1 MRGVQP
7 SFDHENAD
15 ASGAG
20 PDEGEFQRGWPILLA
35 ALLGIGCGLAAM
47 PFYTAGVFAPHLARE
62 FGWSLGEI
70 MAGLTITTV
79 TVVVAAPVTG
89 MLCDRYGTRPI
100 AIASLACFGLAYL
113 SLAALGNSLVQ
124 FYATWAVAA
133 ALGAGT
139 LPITFTRTVNQWFDR
154 HRGLAL
160 GIAMTGTGLF
170 GIVCKPLLAWVIGLH
185 GWRAGYFALG
195 LLPLLVALPM
205 VVLLFREQK
214 AAAPALTAVED
225 GNVEALTGLSRK
237 QALRHWRFWLIAI
250 ILFPISFALAGA
262 VPNLEPILLDRG
274 LDAQTIL
281 TITPLIGLASIAG
294 RLIGGLLLDR
304 FWAPAVAFI
313 LLGMPAISCVILAG
327 GTLDPGMA
335 RFAILLIGFALGIE
349 YDVVAYLTSRFFG
362 MRAYSAI
369 YSIFY
374 VCFAT
379 GAGFAPLVFGVIRDR
394 TQDFAPAL
402 LASAVI
408 LPLCSAAFLFLGRY
422 PRLTEAGNA
431 D

>member
-1 MRGVQP
+1 MQP

>member
-1 MRGVQP
+1 MQAEIDG
-7 SFDHENAD
+7 DTAD
-15 ASGAG
+15 ARGTG
-20 PDEGEFQRGWPILLA
+20 PRESEFRRGWPILLA

-47 PFYTAGVFAPHLARE
+47 PFYTAGVFAPHLARQ

-113 SLAALGNSLVQ
+113 SLAALGKSLVQ

-133 ALGAGT
+133 GLGAGT

-185 GWRAGYFALG
+185 GWRAGYVALG
-195 LLPLLVALPM
+195 LLPLLLALPM
-205 VVLLFREQK
+205 VLLLFREQK
-214 AAAPALTAVED
+214 ASAPAAVQD

-250 ILFPISFALAGA
+250 LLFPISFALAGA

-294 RLIGGLLLDR
+294 RLIGGMLLDR

-313 LLGMPAISCVILAG
+313 LLGMPAISCVILASG
-327 GTLDPGMA
+327 SLDPGMA

-408 LPLCSAAFLFLGRY
+408 LPLCSAAFLFLGKY
-422 PRLTEAGNA
+422 PQLTASGKA

>member
-1 MRGVQP
+1 MQAEIDGDTADVRGTGRRE
-7 SFDHENAD
+7 S
-15 ASGAG
+15 
-20 PDEGEFQRGWPILLA
+20 EFRRGWPILLA

-100 AIASLACFGLAYL
+100 AIASLTCFGLAYL

>member
-1 MRGVQP
+1 MQAEIDGDTADVRGT
-7 SFDHENAD
+7 
-15 ASGAG
+15 G
-20 PDEGEFQRGWPILLA
+20 PRESEFRRGWPILLA

-237 QALRHWRFWLIAI
+237 QALGHWRFWLIAI

>member
-1 MRGVQP
+1 MQTLTGERTGL
-7 SFDHENAD
+7 
-15 ASGAG
+15 G
-20 PDEGEFQRGWPILLA
+20 EGELRRGWHILLA
-35 ALLGIGCGLAAM
+35 SMLGIGCGLAAM

-62 FGWSLGEI
+62 FGWSMGEI

-89 MLCDRYGTRPI
+89 MLCDRNGTRPI
-100 AIASLACFGLAYL
+100 AIASLTCFGLAYL
-113 SLAALGNSLVQ
+113 SLAMLGNSLFQ
-124 FYATWAVAA
+124 FYATWTIAA

-139 LPITFTRTVNQWFDR
+139 LPITFTRTVNQWFDH

-170 GIVCKPLLAWVIGLH
+170 GILCKPLLAWVITLH
-185 GWRAGYFALG
+185 GWRAGYAALG
-195 LLPLLVALPM
+195 MLPLLIALPM
-205 VVLLFREQK
+205 VALLFREQRSPS
-214 AAAPALTAVED
+214 PAVKDQHTEVLA
-225 GNVEALTGLSRK
+225 GLSRNE
-237 QALRHWRFWLIAI
+237 ALRHWRFWLIAI
-250 ILFPISFALAGA
+250 ILLPISFALAGA

-274 LDAQTIL
+274 LDARTIL

-294 RLIGGLLLDR
+294 RLVGGLLLDR

-313 LLGMPAISCVILAG
+313 LLGMPAISCLILAG
-327 GTLDPGMA
+327 GSLDPSMA

-374 VCFAT
+374 VCFST

-394 TQDFAPAL
+394 THDFAPAL
-402 LASAVI
+402 MVSAVI
-408 LPLCSAAFLFLGRY
+408 LPLSSTGFLFLGRY
-422 PRLTEAGNA
+422 PQLTGSVSRNRSI
-431 D
+431 

>member
-1 MRGVQP
+1 MRGVQ
-7 SFDHENAD
+7 SIFDRDNAD

-20 PDEGEFQRGWPILLA
+20 PYKSEFRRGWPILLA

-89 MLCDRYGTRPI
+89 MLCDRFGTRPI
-100 AIASLACFGLAYL
+100 AMVSLGCFGLAYL
-113 SLAALGNSLVQ
+113 SLATLGNSLVQ
-124 FYATWAVAA
+124 FYATWAIAA

-139 LPITFTRTVNQWFDR
+139 LPITFTRTVNQWFDH

-170 GIVCKPLLAWVIGLH
+170 GIGCKPLLAWVIGLY
-185 GWRAGYFALG
+185 GWRAGYAALG
-195 LLPLLVALPM
+195 LLPLLIALPM
-205 VVLLFREQK
+205 VALLFHEQK
-214 AAAPALTAVED
+214 GATAALKA
-225 GNVEALTGLSRK
+225 GNTEALAGLSRNE
-237 QALRHWRFWLIAI
+237 ALRHWRFWLIAV

-379 GAGFAPLVFGVIRDR
+379 GAGFAPLIFGVIRDR

-402 LASAVI
+402 IVSAVI
-408 LPLCSAAFLFLGRY
+408 LPLCSAGFLFLGRY
-422 PRLTEAGNA
+422 PQLRAP
-431 D
+431 DKPDRSI

>member
-1 MRGVQP
+1 MQAEIDGDTADVSGTGP
-7 SFDHENAD
+7 SE
-15 ASGAG
+15 S
-20 PDEGEFQRGWPILLA
+20 EFRRGWPILLA

-185 GWRAGYFALG
+185 GWRAGYVALG

-214 AAAPALTAVED
+214 HASRAPHTTPVQQ
-225 GNVEALTGLSRK
+225 GSGEALTGLSRK
-237 QALRHWRFWLIAI
+237 EAIRHWRFWLIAI

-422 PRLTEAGNA
+422 PQLTESGNA